1 MARLIMR
8 RGPNMGMIYH
18 LNGEIV
24 TIGRGSKN
32 DIIIH
37 DNEIS
42 REHCRLVRDADDY
55 LLEDLNSSNGTFVN
69 AQRVTRPWAL
79 TSGCYVELG
88 DAIAFEYERLEPS
101 VHTPA
106 NETETRLR
114 QPKPEAVPEYFS
126 LHMASGPE
134 TGRVYT
140 LAQPLVKIGR
150 DLTNDIIIQDPE
162 VSRFH
167 ARLRRVGSAFQIE
180 DMGSTNGTRLND
192 VLVTRATALENND
205 AISLGTGVRLQ
216 YVTADRT
223 LPYDAAAP
231 ALPQFPEELRDYFS
245 DTAHIVLD
253 PTRTL
258 GVTQSSSL
266 GTGLE
271 PTGLQDHIFLAYAR
285 EDWERFVASLT
296 VSLQDAGLNVWVEQY
311 LTPDAPDW
319 RMALEQALQE
329 CWLMVIVMS
338 PRSLGLNHLKTAYRN
353 FMHHQKPVLPLVYEP
368 MVTLPVELARQRVI
382 LHDVKNPQRSVHKLI
397 YEIKEMRKQMRP

>member
-1 MARLIMR
+1 
-8 RGPNMGMIYH
+8 MIYH

-42 REHCRLVRDADDY
+42 REHCRLIREGDDY
-55 LLEDLNSSNGTFVN
+55 LLEDLNSSNGSFVN
-69 AQRVTRPWAL
+69 AQRVTRPWHL
-79 TSGCYVELG
+79 KSGCYIELG

-101 VHTPA
+101 AQVYA
-106 NETETRLR
+106 NETETALR
-114 QPKPEAVPEYFS
+114 QPKPAMPEHFA

-140 LAQPLVKIGR
+140 LVQPLVKIGR

-167 ARLRRVGSAFQIE
+167 ARLRRVGTTFQVE

-192 VLVTRATALENND
+192 VLVTKPTSLEND
-205 AISLGTGVRLQ
+205 DSISLGTGVRLQ
-216 YVTADRT
+216 YVTSAQK
-223 LPYDAAAP
+223 LPYDAEAP
-231 ALPQFPEELRDYFS
+231 VLPQFPEELRDYFS

-258 GVTQSSSL
+258 GGKTSLL
-266 GTGLE
+266 GTGVE
-271 PTGLQDHIFLAYAR
+271 PSGLQDHIFLAYSR

-311 LTPDAPDW
+311 LTPDEPDW
-319 RMALEQALQE
+319 RAALEQALEE

-338 PRSLGLNHLKTAYRN
+338 PRSLALNHLKTAYRN
-353 FMHHQKPVLPLVYEP
+353 FMHHHKPVLPLVYEP
-368 MVTLPVELARQRVI
+368 LVTLPVELARQRVI
-382 LHDVKNPQRSVHKLI
+382 LHDAKNPQRSVHKLI